1 MQEDG
6 REVVLAID
14 FNNLVFASSY
24 SQALTNSMGMNVNA
38 IKGFFSKL
46 KMLREIFN
54 PNYIVLAS
62 DLSRSRTFRRA
73 IYAGYKAQRKP
84 SDPGVLEQM
93 KYVNQLCALLGY
105 QNLNN
110 ELYEA
115 DDILGMI
122 SRYCE
127 DNNMDTVIVSSDRD
141 LYQLITDHV
150 FIMSPRGNELI
161 DKEYIRDK
169 YRLTPEQWIDL
180 KILQGDPSDNIPGI
194 YGIGPKTALELMNEY
209 GSIDGIY
216 EHLNEIKPKIREL
229 LLIGEKSIPL
239 TRQLVTILTDYK
251 LMNIT
256 DVNLHRLEKHPNEIY
271 QLLDELEVHSLYE
284 TFRFDLLN

>member
-1 MQEDG
+1 MINWY
-6 REVVLAID
+6 R
-14 FNNLVFASSY
+14 
-24 SQALTNSMGMNVNA
+24 
-38 IKGFFSKL
+38 
-46 KMLREIFN
+46 
-54 PNYIVLAS
+54 
-62 DLSRSRTFRRA
+62 SRS
-73 IYAGYKAQRKP
+73 
-84 SDPGVLEQM
+84 
-93 KYVNQLCALLGY
+93 
-105 QNLNN
+105 
-110 ELYEA
+110 